1 MFKNIG
7 ELANLLSI
15 IIGATSDLTKAGR
28 CQTKIILETSE
39 FDVQKK
45 RAELTHDLA
54 LFMVEQEA
62 KTPAIP
68 EFKVA

>member
-7 ELANLLSI
+7 ELAGLLSI
-15 IIGATSDLTKAGR
+15 IIGSSSDLMKAGR
-28 CQTKIILETSE
+28 CQTTLILEASE

-45 RAELTHDLA
+45 RAQLKTDLA
-54 LFMVEQEA
+54 LFLVEQEA